1 MYCRSRRPKN
11 PASKS
16 TKRLIE
22 SQKLAETRQV
32 ATKKYQH
39 ATQQRAEAL
48 RRNAIQKAENAAVDD
63 PNVSQGYDLWNH
75 SDQKKGKDNH
85 SIPSDT
91 FQDYP

>member
-1 MYCRSRRPKN
+1 MYCRSHQPKN

-39 ATQQRAEAL
+39 ATQQRGEAL
-48 RRNAIQKAENAAVDD
+48 RRNAIQKAENAGVDD
-63 PNVSQGYDLWNH
+63 PHVSQGYDLWNH
-75 SDQKKGKDNH
+75 SDQKKGNGNN
-85 SIPSDT
+85 SNSSDI
-91 FQDYP
+91 FQDYS